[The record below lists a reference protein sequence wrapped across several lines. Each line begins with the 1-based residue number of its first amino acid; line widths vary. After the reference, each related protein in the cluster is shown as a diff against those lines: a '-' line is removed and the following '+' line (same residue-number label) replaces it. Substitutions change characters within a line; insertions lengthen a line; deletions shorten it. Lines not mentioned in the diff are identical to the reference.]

1 MRDGLFLSKKTVYK
15 KPSNFFNALQRRS
28 EMPFNVGDVVRVKN
42 ANELRPGLARIQQVL
57 PRTLS
62 IQDFQEYVVEFMNFR
77 SERFRFGLCRECE
90 LGTHS
95 GEDKEN

>member
-1 MRDGLFLSKKTVYK
+1 
-15 KPSNFFNALQRRS
+15 
-28 EMPFNVGDVVRVKN
+28 MPFNVGDVVRVKN
-42 ANELRPGLARIQQVL
+42 ANELRPSLARIQQVL

-90 LGTHS
+90 LGANVN
-95 GEDKEN
+95 EDKEN